1 MPGTVI
7 AECWYRVARPDRRD
21 SVEQRCCCDTDKR
34 QEGLVTEL
42 AYEAF
47 VVSAIAALL
56 GFTPITGASSAT
68 ARLVAVVFL
77 LLSLF
82 LMAFA

>member
-1 MPGTVI
+1 M
-7 AECWYRVARPDRRD
+7 
-21 SVEQRCCCDTDKR
+21 
-34 QEGLVTEL
+34 TEL

-47 VVSAIAALL
+47 VVCAIAALL
-56 GFTPITGASSAT
+56 GFTPITGASSPT